1 MSVVVAKGF
10 VRDARL
16 NGVREV
22 AFTAAS
28 RFAHPKPSSQMIC
41 PLCTTATA
49 TPVADPAAISFR
61 ILSRTGPKS
70 RLSSRAAEEFALL
83 VLLAEAGRMLG
94 IDASARAL
102 KNSRRV

>member
-28 RFAHPKPSSQMIC
+28 RFAHPKPLFPDDLPFVHYSDSY
-41 PLCTTATA
+41 PG
-49 TPVADPAAISFR
+49 S
-61 ILSRTGPKS
+61 
-70 RLSSRAAEEFALL
+70 
-83 VLLAEAGRMLG
+83 
-94 IDASARAL
+94 
-102 KNSRRV
+102 